1 MGHVYYFNLYGAKVV
16 RFSFLYI
23 MSAKDYKKDIFIVGL
38 TGGIGSG
45 KTTVARVFQALGVP
59 RFDADKA
66 AHQIYL
72 NNASIRNAIIDR
84 FGEVVAV
91 RNQEGETVD
100 LNRKE
105 LGKLAFNEAGGIEFL
120 NKLVHPA
127 VKEAFEVWLMA
138 LPRTTPYVLRESA
151 ILFESGSDKG
161 CDAVLTISTDEGER
175 INRVLKRDGV
185 GDQSARQIIMG
196 KFNAQLSEQK
206 RLELSDYVI
215 NNNDKDRILPQVEK
229 LHALWS
235 KTT

>member
-1 MGHVYYFNLYGAKVV
+1 
-16 RFSFLYI
+16 

-45 KTTVARVFQALGVP
+45 KSTVARVFQAFGVP

-72 NNASIRNAIIDR
+72 NNATVRNAVIDR
-84 FGEVVAV
+84 FGESVAIK
-91 RNQEGETVD
+91 NSKEESVD
-100 LNRKE
+100 INRKA
-105 LGKLAFNEAGGIEFL
+105 LGKLAFNEDGGLEFL

-127 VKEAFEVWLMA
+127 VREAFRVWLNE
-138 LPRTTPYVLRESA
+138 LPSTTTYVLRESA
-151 ILFESGSDKG
+151 ILFESGGNKV
-161 CDAVLTISTDEGER
+161 CDVVLTISTEEEER
-175 INRVLKRDGV
+175 LDRVLKRDG
-185 GDQSARQIIMG
+185 GDDKSSRRTIMG

-215 NNNDKDRILPQVEK
+215 YNNDGDRILPQVEK
-229 LHALWS
+229 LHSLWH

>member
-1 MGHVYYFNLYGAKVV
+1 
-16 RFSFLYI
+16 

-45 KTTVARVFQALGVP
+45 KTTVARTFQALGAP

-66 AHQIYL
+66 AHQIYS
-72 NNASIRNAIIDR
+72 NNASVRNAIIDR

-91 RNQEGETVD
+91 RNQGGEAGD
-100 LNRKE
+100 INRKE
-105 LGKLAFNEAGGIEFL
+105 LGKLAFNEEGGLEFL

-127 VKEAFEVWLMA
+127 VREAFEVWLMA

-161 CDAVLTISTDEGER
+161 CDVVLTISTDEEER
-175 INRVLKRDGV
+175 VNRVLKRDG
-185 GDQSARQIIMG
+185 GGNQAARKIIMG

-206 RLELSDYVI
+206 RLENSDHVI
-215 NNNDKDRILPQVEK
+215 YNNDEDRILPQVEK

>member
-1 MGHVYYFNLYGAKVV
+1 
-16 RFSFLYI
+16 

-72 NNASIRNAIIDR
+72 NNASVRNAIIDR

-91 RNQEGETVD
+91 RNQGGEARD
-100 LNRKE
+100 INRKE
-105 LGKLAFNEAGGIEFL
+105 LGKLAFNEEGGLEFL
-120 NKLVHPA
+120 NQLVHPA
-127 VKEAFEVWLMA
+127 VREAFEVWLMA
-138 LPRTTPYVLRESA
+138 LPSTTPYVLRESA
-151 ILFESGSDKG
+151 ILFESGGGKG
-161 CDAVLTISTDEGER
+161 CDVVLTISTDEEER
-175 INRVLKRDGV
+175 VNRVLKRDG
-185 GDQSARQIIMG
+185 GGNQAARKIIMG
-196 KFNAQLSEQK
+196 KFNAQLPEQK
-206 RLELSDYVI
+206 RLELSDYI
-215 NNNDKDRILPQVEK
+215 IYNNDEDRILPQVEK

>member
-1 MGHVYYFNLYGAKVV
+1 MYYFNLYGAKVV

-45 KTTVARVFQALGVP
+45 KSTVARVFQALGVP

-105 LGKLAFNEAGGIEFL
+105 LGKLAFKEAGGIEFL

-151 ILFESGSDKG
+151 ILFESGR
-161 CDAVLTISTDEGER
+161 T
-175 INRVLKRDGV
+175 RDV
-185 GDQSARQIIMG
+185 T
-196 KFNAQLSEQK
+196 L
-206 RLELSDYVI
+206 
-215 NNNDKDRILPQVEK
+215 
-229 LHALWS
+229 
-235 KTT
+235 

>member
-1 MGHVYYFNLYGAKVV
+1 
-16 RFSFLYI
+16 

-72 NNASIRNAIIDR
+72 NNGSVRNAIIDR

-91 RNQEGETVD
+91 RNQGGD
-100 LNRKE
+100 ACDINRKE
-105 LGKLAFNEAGGIEFL
+105 LGKLAFNEEGGLEFL

-127 VKEAFEVWLMA
+127 VREAFQVWRME
-138 LPRTTPYVLRESA
+138 LPNTTPYALRESA

-161 CDAVLTISTDEGER
+161 CDVVLTISTDEEER
-175 INRVLKRDGV
+175 INRVLKRDGG
-185 GDQSARQIIMG
+185 GDQSAKQIIMG

-215 NNNDKDRILPQVEK
+215 YNNDEDIILPQVEK

>member
-1 MGHVYYFNLYGAKVV
+1 MYYFNLYGAKVV

-45 KTTVARVFQALGVP
+45 KSTVARVFQALGVP

>member
-1 MGHVYYFNLYGAKVV
+1 
-16 RFSFLYI
+16 
-23 MSAKDYKKDIFIVGL
+23 MSTKDYKKDIFIVGL

-45 KTTVARVFQALGVP
+45 KTTVARIFQALGVP

-66 AHQIYL
+66 AHQIYS
-72 NNASIRNAIIDR
+72 NNASVRNAIIDR

-91 RNQEGETVD
+91 RNQGGEARD
-100 LNRKE
+100 INRKE
-105 LGKLAFNEAGGIEFL
+105 LGKLAFNEEGGLEFL

-127 VKEAFEVWLMA
+127 VREAFEVWLMA

-161 CDAVLTISTDEGER
+161 CDVVLTISTDEEER
-175 INRVLKRDGV
+175 INRVLKRDGGV
-185 GDQSARQIIMG
+185 NQSARKIIMG

-206 RLELSDYVI
+206 RLENSDHVI
-215 NNNDKDRILPQVEK
+215 YNNDEDRILPQVEK

>member
-1 MGHVYYFNLYGAKVV
+1 MYYFNLYGAKVV

-23 MSAKDYKKDIFIVGL
+23 MSVKDYKKDIFIAGI

-45 KTTVARVFQALGVP
+45 KSTVARVFQALGVP

-72 NNASIRNAIIDR
+72 NNASVRNAIIDR

-91 RNQEGETVD
+91 KNQEGETVD

-161 CDAVLTISTDEGER
+161 CDVVITISTDEGER
-175 INRVLKRDGV
+175 INRVLKRDGA

-215 NNNDKDRILPQVEK
+215 YNNDDDRILPQIEK

>member
-1 MGHVYYFNLYGAKVV
+1 
-16 RFSFLYI
+16 

-45 KTTVARVFQALGVP
+45 KSTVARVFQALGVP

>member
-1 MGHVYYFNLYGAKVV
+1 
-16 RFSFLYI
+16 

-45 KTTVARVFQALGVP
+45 KTTVARIFQALGAP

-66 AHQIYL
+66 AHQIYS
-72 NNASIRNAIIDR
+72 NNASVRNAIIDR

-91 RNQEGETVD
+91 RNQGGEARD
-100 LNRKE
+100 INRKE
-105 LGKLAFNEAGGIEFL
+105 LGKLAFNEEGGLEFL

-127 VKEAFEVWLMA
+127 VREAFEVWLMA

-161 CDAVLTISTDEGER
+161 CDVVLTISTDEEER
-175 INRVLKRDGV
+175 INRVLKRDGGV
-185 GDQSARQIIMG
+185 NQSARKIIMG

-206 RLELSDYVI
+206 RLENSDHVI
-215 NNNDKDRILPQVEK
+215 YNNDEDRILPQVEK

>member
-1 MGHVYYFNLYGAKVV
+1 
-16 RFSFLYI
+16 

-45 KTTVARVFQALGVP
+45 KTTVARTFQALGAP

-66 AHQIYL
+66 AHQIYS
-72 NNASIRNAIIDR
+72 NNASVRNAIIDR

-91 RNQEGETVD
+91 RNQGGEARD
-100 LNRKE
+100 INRKE
-105 LGKLAFNEAGGIEFL
+105 LGKFAFNEEGGLEFL

-127 VKEAFEVWLMA
+127 VREAFEVWLMA

-161 CDAVLTISTDEGER
+161 CDVVLTISTDEEER
-175 INRVLKRDGV
+175 INRVLKRDGGV
-185 GDQSARQIIMG
+185 NQSARKIIMG

-206 RLELSDYVI
+206 RLENSDHVI
-215 NNNDKDRILPQVEK
+215 YNNDEDRILPQVEK

>member
-1 MGHVYYFNLYGAKVV
+1 M
-16 RFSFLYI
+16 R
-23 MSAKDYKKDIFIVGL
+23 AKDYKKDIFIVGL

-45 KTTVARVFQALGVP
+45 KSTVARVFQALGVP

-72 NNASIRNAIIDR
+72 NNASVRNAIIDR

-91 RNQEGETVD
+91 RNQGGEARD
-100 LNRKE
+100 INRKK
-105 LGKLAFNEAGGIEFL
+105 LGKLAFNEEGGLEFL
-120 NKLVHPA
+120 NKLVHP
-127 VKEAFEVWLMA
+127 VVRKVFEVWLRE
-138 LPRTTPYVLRESA
+138 LPSTNTYILRESA

-161 CDAVLTISTDEGER
+161 CDVVLTISTDEEER
-175 INRVLKRDGV
+175 INRILKRDGV
-185 GDQSARQIIMG
+185 GNPSARKMMMG

-215 NNNDKDRILPQVEK
+215 YNNDGDRILPQVEK
-229 LHALWS
+229 LHLLWS

>member
-1 MGHVYYFNLYGAKVV
+1 
-16 RFSFLYI
+16 

-45 KTTVARVFQALGVP
+45 KTTVARIFQALGAP

-66 AHQIYL
+66 AHQIYS
-72 NNASIRNAIIDR
+72 NNASVRNAIIDR

-91 RNQEGETVD
+91 RNQGGEARD
-100 LNRKE
+100 INRKE
-105 LGKLAFNEAGGIEFL
+105 LGKLAFNKEGGLEFL

-127 VKEAFEVWLMA
+127 VREAFEVWLMA

-161 CDAVLTISTDEGER
+161 CDVVLTISTDEEER
-175 INRVLKRDGV
+175 INRVLKRDGGV
-185 GDQSARQIIMG
+185 NQSARKIIMG

-206 RLELSDYVI
+206 RLENSDHVI
-215 NNNDKDRILPQVEK
+215 YNNDEDRILPQVEK

>member
-1 MGHVYYFNLYGAKVV
+1 M
-16 RFSFLYI
+16 RISFLYI

-45 KTTVARVFQALGVP
+45 KTTVARIFQALGAP

-66 AHQIYL
+66 AHQIYS
-72 NNASIRNAIIDR
+72 NNASVRNAIIDR

-91 RNQEGETVD
+91 RNQGGEARD
-100 LNRKE
+100 INRKE
-105 LGKLAFNEAGGIEFL
+105 LGKLAFNEEGGLEFL

-127 VKEAFEVWLMA
+127 VREAFEVWLMA

-161 CDAVLTISTDEGER
+161 CDVVLTISTDEEER
-175 INRVLKRDGV
+175 INRVLKRDGGV
-185 GDQSARQIIMG
+185 NQSARKIIMG

-206 RLELSDYVI
+206 RLENSDHVI
-215 NNNDKDRILPQVEK
+215 YNNDEDRILPQVEK

>member
-1 MGHVYYFNLYGAKVV
+1 
-16 RFSFLYI
+16 
-23 MSAKDYKKDIFIVGL
+23 MSTKDYKKDIFIVGL

-45 KTTVARVFQALGVP
+45 KTTVARIFQALGVP

-66 AHQIYL
+66 AHQIYS
-72 NNASIRNAIIDR
+72 NNASVRNAIIDR

-91 RNQEGETVD
+91 RNQGGEARD
-100 LNRKE
+100 INRKE
-105 LGKLAFNEAGGIEFL
+105 LGKLAFNEEDGLEFL

-127 VKEAFEVWLMA
+127 VREAFEVWLMA

-161 CDAVLTISTDEGER
+161 CDVVLTISTDEEER
-175 INRVLKRDGV
+175 INRVLKRDGA

-206 RLELSDYVI
+206 RLENSDHVI
-215 NNNDKDRILPQVEK
+215 YNNDEDRILPQVEK

>member
-1 MGHVYYFNLYGAKVV
+1 
-16 RFSFLYI
+16 

-72 NNASIRNAIIDR
+72 NNASVRNAIIDR

-91 RNQEGETVD
+91 RNQGGEARD
-100 LNRKE
+100 INRKE
-105 LGKLAFNEAGGIEFL
+105 LGKLAFNEEGGLEFL
-120 NKLVHPA
+120 NQLVHPA
-127 VKEAFEVWLMA
+127 VREAFEVWLMA
-138 LPRTTPYVLRESA
+138 LPSTTPYVLRESA
-151 ILFESGSDKG
+151 ILFESGGGKG
-161 CDAVLTISTDEGER
+161 CDVVLTISTDEEER
-175 INRVLKRDGV
+175 INRVLKRDGA

-206 RLELSDYVI
+206 RLENSDHVI
-215 NNNDKDRILPQVEK
+215 YNNDEDRILPQVEK

>member
-1 MGHVYYFNLYGAKVV
+1 M
-16 RFSFLYI
+16 RISFLYI

-38 TGGIGSG
+38 TGDIGSG
-45 KTTVARVFQALGVP
+45 KTTVARIFQALGAP

-66 AHQIYL
+66 AHQIYS
-72 NNASIRNAIIDR
+72 NNASVRNAIIDR

-91 RNQEGETVD
+91 RNQGGEARD
-100 LNRKE
+100 INRKE
-105 LGKLAFNEAGGIEFL
+105 LGKLAFNEEGGLEFL

-127 VKEAFEVWLMA
+127 VREAFEVWLMA

-161 CDAVLTISTDEGER
+161 CDVVLTISTDEEER
-175 INRVLKRDGV
+175 INRVLKRDGGV
-185 GDQSARQIIMG
+185 NQSARKIIMG

-206 RLELSDYVI
+206 RLENSDHVI
-215 NNNDKDRILPQVEK
+215 YNNDEDRILPQVEK